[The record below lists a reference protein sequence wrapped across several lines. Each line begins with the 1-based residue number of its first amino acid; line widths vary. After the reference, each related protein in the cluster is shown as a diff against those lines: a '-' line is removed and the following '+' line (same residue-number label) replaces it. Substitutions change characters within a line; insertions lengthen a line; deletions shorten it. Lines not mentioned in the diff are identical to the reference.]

1 MGDAHFYTHIFIL
14 PVYLLIPN
22 VHVHMT
28 CVTVV
33 VAQTGSGYFTM
44 SAAAVLAGARAI
56 SLIGPFF
63 HLKFLSKTL
72 AHVWRPVVAAQFAL
86 CAFLFGVATL
96 NMVATAK
103 GDVHH
108 LVHDVRRIEGV
119 HRWRRESGRADVC
132 VQCIYTFV

>member
-1 MGDAHFYTHIFIL
+1 
-14 PVYLLIPN
+14 
-22 VHVHMT
+22 MT
-28 CVTVV
+28 YVTVII
-33 VAQTGSGYFTM
+33 AHTGSGYFTM
-44 SAAAVLAGARAI
+44 SAVAVLAGARAI

-108 LVHDVRRIEGV
+108 FVHDVRRIEGV
-119 HRWRRESGRADVC
+119 LRWRREQGRAEVC
-132 VQCIYTFV
+132 VQCFYIYSRMVCVCVFVCVFVLPLAPLDMY

>member
-1 MGDAHFYTHIFIL
+1 
-14 PVYLLIPN
+14 
-22 VHVHMT
+22 MT
-28 CVTVV
+28 YVTVII
-33 VAQTGSGYFTM
+33 AHTGSGYFTM
-44 SAAAVLAGARAI
+44 SAVAVLAGARAI

-108 LVHDVRRIEGV
+108 FVHDVRRIEGV
-119 HRWRRESGRADVC
+119 LRWRREQGRAEVC
-132 VQCIYTFV
+132 VCSVFLYIFAYGMCVCVCVCVCVAPRTS